1 MRASGVFDFLGKSG
15 NLFIVLMGI
24 SGRPILKIMLMSN
37 FLISSTLLSLPQV
50 SNFIETMKPLNALL
64 YFCVFA

>member
-1 MRASGVFDFLGKSG
+1 MRASGVFDFSEESG

-37 FLISSTLLSLPQV
+37 FSDLI
-50 SNFIETMKPLNALL
+50 NIIKPTTG
-64 YFCVFA
+64 F